1 MPVARYFLYVG
12 GVLLAL
18 LFVIDSLAPREPVVA
33 SNGVTAVERPV
44 VRISSTQKLPER
56 VVYDTSL
63 PIIVPATSNMQ
74 IAAPQPPAL
83 SAQSRV
89 RNTFAQFGPESGQAA
104 PEFEADRRRRGSKAR
119 DSGAEEAQNRQG
131 PFVSACLC
139 TDAVWLAAAVDAGSA
154 TATALRLLR
163 HVFREQHLV
172 IAVA

>member
-18 LFVIDSLAPREPVVA
+18 LFVIDALVPREPVVA
-33 SNGVTAVERPV
+33 SNGAPAIERPV

-104 PEFEADRRRRGSKAR
+104 PESKQIA
-119 DSGAEEAQNRQG
+119 G
-131 PFVSACLC
+131 
-139 TDAVWLAAAVDAGSA
+139 AAAQKPEIQAPKK
-154 TATALRLLR
+154 RK
-163 HVFREQHLV
+163 
-172 IAVA
+172 IARAHSYPPAYAQMRFGWQQPSMRVAQQQQRFGFFGMSSGNSTW

>member
-18 LFVIDSLAPREPVVA
+18 LFVIDALVPREPVVA

-74 IAAPQPPAL
+74 IAAPQPPTL

-104 PEFEADRRRRGSKAR
+104 PESKQIA
-119 DSGAEEAQNRQG
+119 G
-131 PFVSACLC
+131 
-139 TDAVWLAAAVDAGSA
+139 AAAQKPEIQAPKK
-154 TATALRLLR
+154 RK
-163 HVFREQHLV
+163 
-172 IAVA
+172 IARAHSYPPAYAQMRFGWQQPSMRVAQQQQRFGFFGMSSGNSTW

>member
-18 LFVIDSLAPREPVVA
+18 LFVIDSLVPREPVVA

-104 PEFEADRRRRGSKAR
+104 PESKQIA
-119 DSGAEEAQNRQG
+119 G
-131 PFVSACLC
+131 
-139 TDAVWLAAAVDAGSA
+139 AAAQKPEIQAPKK
-154 TATALRLLR
+154 RK
-163 HVFREQHLV
+163 
-172 IAVA
+172 IARAHSYPPAYAQMRFGWQQPSMRVAQQQQRFGFFGMSSGNSTW

>member
-18 LFVIDSLAPREPVVA
+18 LCVIDALVPREPVVA
-33 SNGVTAVERPV
+33 SNGAPAIERPV

-74 IAAPQPPAL
+74 IAAAPPPAL

-89 RNTFAQFGPESGQAA
+89 RNTFAQFAPESGQAA
-104 PEFEADRRRRGSKAR
+104 PEPK
-119 DSGAEEAQNRQG
+119 QI
-131 PFVSACLC
+131 
-139 TDAVWLAAAVDAGSA
+139 AG
-154 TATALRLLR
+154 
-163 HVFREQHLV
+163 
-172 IAVA
+172 AVAQKPEIQAPKKRKIARVHSYPPAYAQMRFGWQQQPSMRVAQQQQSRVGFFGMSSWNSTW

>member
-18 LFVIDSLAPREPVVA
+18 LFVIDLLAPREPVVA

-104 PEFEADRRRRGSKAR
+104 PESKQIA
-119 DSGAEEAQNRQG
+119 G
-131 PFVSACLC
+131 
-139 TDAVWLAAAVDAGSA
+139 AAAQKPEIQAPKK
-154 TATALRLLR
+154 RK
-163 HVFREQHLV
+163 
-172 IAVA
+172 IARAHSYPPAYAQMRFGWQQPSMRVAQQQQRFGFFGMSSGNSTW

>member
-18 LFVIDSLAPREPVVA
+18 LFVIDALVPREPVVA
-33 SNGVTAVERPV
+33 SNGVPAVERPV

-63 PIIVPATSNMQ
+63 PIIVPATANMQ

-104 PEFEADRRRRGSKAR
+104 SESKQM
-119 DSGAEEAQNRQG
+119 S
-131 PFVSACLC
+131 S
-139 TDAVWLAAAVDAGSA
+139 AAAQKPEVQAPKK
-154 TATALRLLR
+154 RK
-163 HVFREQHLV
+163 
-172 IAVA
+172 IARAHSYPPAYAQMRFGWQQPSMRVAQQQQRFGFFGMSSGNSTW

>member
-33 SNGVTAVERPV
+33 SNGAPAVERPV

-104 PEFEADRRRRGSKAR
+104 PESKQIA
-119 DSGAEEAQNRQG
+119 G
-131 PFVSACLC
+131 
-139 TDAVWLAAAVDAGSA
+139 AAAQKPEIQAPKK
-154 TATALRLLR
+154 RK
-163 HVFREQHLV
+163 
-172 IAVA
+172 IARAHSYPPAYAQMRFGWQQPSMRVAQQQQRFGFFGMSSGNSTW